1 MSETQSTEAR
11 PGLDDVPR
19 LLKSILER
27 AIEVGNARLDL
38 VRAEI
43 LEEVQRRTRRLPHI
57 IIPAVFL
64 LLGFALLNVAL
75 VSWLA
80 EAIGTTAS
88 AFSLAGLYLLI
99 GAVGTWWFLR
109 TGGLNP
115 PNPEERMDDDAGPE
129 AR

>member
-1 MSETQSTEAR
+1 MTDTPSTGAR
-11 PGLDDVPR
+11 PGLDDIPR
-19 LLKSILER
+19 LLKQIAER
-27 AIEVGNARLDL
+27 AVDVANARLDL
-38 VRAEI
+38 IKAE
-43 LEEVQRRTRRLPHI
+43 LSEEAQRRIRRLPHI

-88 AFSLAGLYLLI
+88 AFTLAGLYLLI
-99 GAVGTWWFLR
+99 GAVGTWWFMK

-115 PNPEERMDDDAGPE
+115 PDPDDE
-129 AR
+129 ADDHADHKTR